1 MNIQGLIERYEKF
14 KASKK
19 KMTSVDL
26 VLKDLRSLDEPEP
39 LPFKLKD
46 VVRRIRGFDPTTQTR
61 WLNDILKELGDDYG
75 SMKYRE
81 GYKQGKFEG
90 AWVGNQLKDADKI
103 RQELNKVRV
112 QQCVADWIEYCKA
125 RKITLAHALY
135 HSEEAKNKSV
145 YRWLFEESGSQE
157 KFARAWLDGYTIEEE
172 KKYKITLLNRNDGD
186 LYLVN
191 QNAGVSNK
199 YGHFSPVVLLFTKG
213 TNFSEKCYKLTKKE
227 VVSHDFGWVF
237 DCPGIKIEE
246 VTD

>member
-19 KMTSVDL
+19 KLTSVDL

-81 GYKQGKFEG
+81 GYEQGKFDGE
-90 AWVGNQLKDADKI
+90 WVGNQLKDADKV
-103 RQELNKVRV
+103 RKELNKPVIS
-112 QQCVADWIEYCKA
+112 QFAADWIEYCKV

-145 YRWLFEESGSQE
+145 SRWLFEDLDNQE
-157 KFARAWLDGYTIEEE
+157 TFARAWLDGYEVEKEKRYRVKLKSNSEE
-172 KKYKITLLNRNDGD
+172 ID
-186 LYLVN
+186 YLVN
-191 QNAGVSNK
+191 TERNGLRFYSTIYTQRREHTRKELEEAG
-199 YGHFSPVVLLFTKG
+199 
-213 TNFSEKCYKLTKKE
+213 
-227 VVSHDFGWVF
+227 FGWVF
-237 DCPGIKIEE
+237 DCRGIKIEE
-246 VTD
+246 VE

>member
-26 VLKDLRSLDEPEP
+26 VLKDLRTLDEPEP

-81 GYKQGKFEG
+81 GYEQGKFEG

-103 RQELNKVRV
+103 RQELNKPVIP
-112 QQCVADWIEYCKA
+112 QFVAVWIEECKA
-125 RKITLAHALY
+125 KGKNLLRALLYTPEKVNSWVDDPDNQEIFALA
-135 HSEEAKNKSV
+135 
-145 YRWLFEESGSQE
+145 WMF
-157 KFARAWLDGYTIEEE
+157 GYTVENE
-172 KKYKITLLNRNDGD
+172 KRYTVVMKETKQP
-186 LYLVN
+186 LYY
-191 QNAGVSNK
+191 NAVDK
-199 YGHFSPVVLLFTKG
+199 KLFFSMGCLA
-213 TNFSEKCYKLTKKE
+213 TNFTQQQLEKLN
-227 VVSHDFGWVF
+227 FGWIF
-237 DCPGIKIEE
+237 FCPGIEINE